1 MLFRFIVIKYA
12 DRGMVQTGGLS
23 SGLFNKLY
31 IIFTASSSIYTYL
44 SLLVR
49 LWISDEERFHVIR
62 SWLINEE
69 YFHVVRPLYVKFKPN
84 FYIFC
89 LCTFIISIIFCNVQ
103 YIKKHK
109 IGLKKKIQR
118 NVMTFNVNFYF
129 FILFMFL
136 SLLQYLLKSLVETE
150 QSGFVESFI
159 IFVHFIRVFFVGF
172 IRPVIIIFLLKKN
185 MPDFFEDHEENQQ
198 AYQTF
203 YLSGHSYEPRQQ
215 KFSHYKPFRQNA
227 RWGWQKEKLRARE
240 ENAAKLNV
248 LYKSFQTSVNSM
260 PDIDI

>member
-1 MLFRFIVIKYA
+1 MICVFYVLINNYVCCLIIVQVRFNFENVAVKAQIQSRKSHYKKVHKNVVLFRFIVIKYA

-136 SLLQYLLKSLVETE
+136 SLLQNLLKSLAVTE

-159 IFVHFIRVFFVGF
+159 
-172 IRPVIIIFLLKKN
+172 
-185 MPDFFEDHEENQQ
+185 
-198 AYQTF
+198 
-203 YLSGHSYEPRQQ
+203 
-215 KFSHYKPFRQNA
+215 
-227 RWGWQKEKLRARE
+227 
-240 ENAAKLNV
+240 
-248 LYKSFQTSVNSM
+248 
-260 PDIDI
+260 